1 MGVVDDSQRPV
12 KQRIQE
18 LQRRRISQLTIK
30 IKPYTHRPN
39 LLGEVPQAN
48 TIGVGQGG
56 KGITDYGYVAG
67 LAADHVRKGEY
78 EIAAKG
84 VGRTLK
90 HDYDYYKK
98 MNPTVRLAGG
108 DLPVGDTYETEWY
121 YPTSRAFSENAVQAG
136 LAGEDAVKSN
146 VQDRDDDRCGF

>member
-1 MGVVDDSQRPV
+1 MGITDDTQRPV
-12 KQRIQE
+12 RHHIQE

-30 IKPYTHRPN
+30 IKPYSCRPN

-56 KGITDYGYVAG
+56 SR
-67 LAADHVRKGEY
+67 H
-78 EIAAKG
+78 
-84 VGRTLK
+84 
-90 HDYDYYKK
+90 
-98 MNPTVRLAGG
+98 VRLAGG

-121 YPTSRAFSENAVQAG
+121 YPTSRAFSENAVQSG
-136 LAGEDAVKSN
+136 LAGEEAVKSN